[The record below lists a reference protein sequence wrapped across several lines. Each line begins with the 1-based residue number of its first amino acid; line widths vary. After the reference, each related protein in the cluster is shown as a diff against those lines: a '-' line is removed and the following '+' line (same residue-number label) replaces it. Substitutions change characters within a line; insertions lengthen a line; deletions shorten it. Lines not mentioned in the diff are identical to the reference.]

1 MACNRCA
8 EACIFPTSPEA
19 NATNQLKFNQE
30 SRISYDPVK
39 DNFTKCDLCYW
50 REGGPA
56 CVERCP
62 VNVRIRQGVLKVE
75 GGRMCLDLPKVEDT
89 ATWDKLRAQQTFA
102 GAPAQASKA

>member
-1 MACNRCA
+1 VHLPDEPR
-8 EACIFPTSPEA
+8 S

-75 GGRMCLDLPKVEDT
+75 AGRMCLDLPKVEDKP
-89 ATWDKLRAQQTFA
+89 TWDKLRAQQTFA